1 MHKRCKQWIQE
12 DRNKTYGSRS
22 KPTCCLNWMICLIMW
37 DNVIIP
43 TADWII
49 WDSCR
54 KKKISQYTKTVTTIT
69 TETTNDENSVFFNTT
84 IKLPLPSTKRCIMPH
99 ARRPQSFPPKLS
111 LAIRPQ
117 IPNIPIVKLGFKPK
131 FTELLSLFDLYTH
144 LFLLFLFS

>member
-22 KPTCCLNWMICLIMW
+22 KPTCCLNWMICLIIW

-54 KKKISQYTKTVTTIT
+54 KKIIAINKNCNNNNNWNN
-69 TETTNDENSVFFNTT
+69 NDENWQFFDAT
-84 IKLPLPSTKRCIMPH
+84 INLPLPSPKRCIMPH
-99 ARRPQSFPPKLS
+99 ARRPLSFPPKPS

-117 IPNIPIVKLGFKPK
+117 ILRIPIAKLGFKPK
-131 FTELLSLFDLYTH
+131 FTELLWLIDLYPH